1 MPSDNDHVESAAQID
16 VPSMV
21 APNTVQPT
29 APIYPQ
35 VISPNFPLPSPMKCH
50 GDVTGNWDFFKQQWS
65 DYETATGLDKREESV
80 RLATLRS
87 SMGRECLQILLNLNL
102 PEDDKKKIDKCLEA
116 LESYFKPSRNL
127 VYERYGFNTC
137 VQQSEESVQSYLTRL
152 RKLAASCE
160 YGALTDELIR
170 DRLVIGLKNQ
180 GDKVRLL
187 REKSLDLKKAIQ
199 MCTTIEI
206 ASQQIKTI
214 IGAGDN
220 KTEDV
225 KKFGEKKFPHRSR
238 SKKRDG
244 GRSSNLEKKLEKK
257 KSESS
262 FEPTSK
268 YCGRK
273 QRHERRTECPAFKK
287 TCSKCQKKGHF
298 ASVCRS
304 SKKIQQFEE
313 DEDDC
318 LQVETVSIVQTKA
331 KQWLADISFFKSAK
345 EDFTTTL
352 ACQLDTGA
360 TCNVIG
366 LDDLSAITQLG
377 DPPMNNS
384 SVKLK
389 LFGGTTLKPVGE
401 CDLHVRHN
409 GKQQVLKLQV
419 LKHKCKP
426 LLSAETCEKL
436 QLILLNVSVPES
448 VRQIS
453 ETLPQT
459 CLSKEELLSK
469 YHKVFSGLG
478 HIGDVK
484 IRVDPSFKPVQ
495 HFPRHV
501 PVALQ
506 KEVKNKILELEEKGI
521 IKKMVEP
528 SEWISS
534 MVVVA
539 KPQKIRICL
548 DPKDLNRAIQRP
560 KFQNANINNDEPK
573 T

>member
-1 MPSDNDHVESAAQID
+1 MSS
-16 VPSMV
+16 
-21 APNTVQPT
+21 VQE
-29 APIYPQ
+29 
-35 VISPNFPLPSPMKCH
+35 N
-50 GDVTGNWDFFKQQWS
+50 
-65 DYETATGLDKREESV
+65 
-80 RLATLRS
+80 
-87 SMGRECLQILLNLNL
+87 
-102 PEDDKKKIDKCLEA
+102 
-116 LESYFKPSRNL
+116 
-127 VYERYGFNTC
+127 
-137 VQQSEESVQSYLTRL
+137 VQQVS
-152 RKLAASCE
+152 
-160 YGALTDELIR
+160 
-170 DRLVIGLKNQ
+170 
-180 GDKVRLL
+180 
-187 REKSLDLKKAIQ
+187 
-199 MCTTIEI
+199 
-206 ASQQIKTI
+206 
-214 IGAGDN
+214 
-220 KTEDV
+220 
-225 KKFGEKKFPHRSR
+225 
-238 SKKRDG
+238 
-244 GRSSNLEKKLEKK
+244 
-257 KSESS
+257 
-262 FEPTSK
+262 
-268 YCGRK
+268 
-273 QRHERRTECPAFKK
+273 
-287 TCSKCQKKGHF
+287 KKGHF

-304 SKKIQQFEE
+304 SKKIQQFDQ
-313 DEDDC
+313 DEDDSPEESC

-352 ACQLDTGA
+352 ACQLDTGT

-389 LFGGTTLKPVGE
+389 LFGGATLKPVGE

-409 GKQQVLKLQV
+409 GKQQVLKFQV
-419 LKHKCKP
+419 IKHKCKP

-436 QLILLNVSVPES
+436 QLILLNVSVPEN

-469 YHKVFSGLG
+469 YHEVFSGLG

-495 HFPRHV
+495 HSPRRV

-548 DPKDLNRAIQRP
+548 DLKDLNRAIQRP
-560 KFQNANINNDEPK
+560 KFQMPTLEACYQSSTKLESSVPSMQKMDSIKLALTKRVVNSQLSGHP
-573 T
+573 